1 MAITVYINPFAHQSS
16 GGGGFGGTTYN
27 IFTLTNCSTGGSVT
41 ATDPSSFAPSVG
53 DVVAV
58 TPSGGSAVCAT
69 VASSGTSSTDPAT
82 TITAT
87 FSSCGNCNATNFCHV
102 PSDFS
107 MSLSGGSYSGSGYHN
122 TVQVAASGSLAAV
135 NIETKLTLESKLG
148 GRAASDVVLSSFGQ
162 VTGLSISSGSISFTY
177 DGSSCFNSA
186 TENLEYRL
194 KVECGDNSTGSWV
207 THSTSY
213 SSWSST
219 SVDHATASQQCSG
232 GTLFQVT
239 DCFDSSTHLVE
250 DSSSYGVGSGDLVD
264 FYDSSS
270 TQRCGTITATNQ
282 GGSANGAYINW
293 HGYSSCQNC
302 ANNNSITNPQ
312 LYTVTD
318 CNNPSTTYVV
328 DDTASS
334 LFPSTG
340 DVVDVYLNSGSYICT
355 TVTGTTTGTAVG
367 SIQSTYST
375 CVNCLIS
382 NGLQQ
387 HLVTDC
393 NSSATHIVHD
403 SSGMVSS
410 VGDVISYYD
419 KATSSTYYCGTVT
432 TMNVTGTA
440 LYEYSSG
447 YNDCTECNSNE
458 GL

>member
-1 MAITVYINPFAHQSS
+1 MSTPFINIYRGNMPAHASG

-107 MSLSGGSYSGSGYHN
+107 MTLSGGSYSGSGYHN
-122 TVQVAASGSLAAV
+122 TVQVTASGSLAAV
-135 NIETKLTLESKLG
+135 NIETQLTLETKLG
-148 GRAASDVVLSSFGQ
+148 GRAASDVALSSYGQ

-194 KVECGDNSTGSWV
+194 KVECGDNSAGSWI

-219 SVDHATASQQCSG
+219 SVDHATASQQCS
-232 GTLFQVT
+232 
-239 DCFDSSTHLVE
+239 S
-250 DSSSYGVGSGDLVD
+250 GSNFV
-264 FYDSSS
+264 
-270 TQRCGTITATNQ
+270 
-282 GGSANGAYINW
+282 
-293 HGYSSCQNC
+293 
-302 ANNNSITNPQ
+302 
-312 LYTVTD
+312 VTD
-318 CNNPSTTYVV
+318 CNSGATAIIDDSGGYGVSVGDFV
-328 DDTASS
+328 DWYENSSGSYFCGELTASS
-334 LFPSTG
+334 S
-340 DVVDVYLNSGSYICT
+340 
-355 TVTGTTTGTAVG
+355 GTAAG
-367 SIQSTYST
+367 SVNGTYST
-375 CVNCLIS
+375 CVNCLS
-382 NGLQQ
+382 AYGMQQ

-393 NSSATHIVHD
+393 NSSATHIVTD
-403 SSGMVSS
+403 SSGMVYS
-410 VGDVISYYD
+410 VGDVISYSD
-419 KATSSTYYCGTVT
+419 KATYSTYYCGTVT

-440 LYEYSSG
+440 LYEISSG
-447 YNDCTECNSNE
+447 YDNCTECTSSE